1 MIGACESRMALTYK
15 LFRINK
21 DRIGD
26 ASIRLQF
33 NQDELWTRALKYM
46 LTNMKWILIFASR
59 GSVALG
65 LADDDG
71 SKSPPAM

>member
-1 MIGACESRMALTYK
+1 MKRQSYCISHLS
-15 LFRINK
+15 FSRINK
-21 DRIGD
+21 DKIGD
-26 ASIRLQF
+26 TSIRLQF

-65 LADDDG
+65 LSSDDG
-71 SKSPPAM
+71 SQSPPAM